1 MELKEIAEEIAKF
14 QAKLKPVPPEMLEAA
29 APPEEA
35 PPELVVEPEAE
46 APPIEVTEEVC
57 LNKQFLNLVSA
68 LPSRYVGE
76 SSKDLVEA
84 MLESFSVCPPGGA

>member
-14 QAKLKPVPPEMLEAA
+14 QAKLKPVPPEMLEAV

-35 PPELVVEPEAE
+35 PPPELVIEPEA
-46 APPIEVTEEVC
+46 APIEVAEEVC

>member
-14 QAKLKPVPPEMLEAA
+14 EAKLKPVPPEMLEAV

-35 PPELVVEPEAE
+35 PPPEPVLEPE
-46 APPIEVTEEVC
+46 PPIKITEEVC

-76 SSKDLVEA
+76 GSKDLVEA
-84 MLESFSVCPPGGA
+84 MLESFMVCPPGGG